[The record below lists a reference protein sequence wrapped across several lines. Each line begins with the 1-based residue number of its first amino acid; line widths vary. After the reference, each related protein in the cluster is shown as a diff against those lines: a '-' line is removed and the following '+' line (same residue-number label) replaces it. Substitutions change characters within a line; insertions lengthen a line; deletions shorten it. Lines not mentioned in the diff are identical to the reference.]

1 MGSANDNPQS
11 YSQAYIMKLTGWQV
25 KFLYISIFF
34 ACTISSYALENF
46 GINYTSEGGNPL
58 LKIHVY
64 TYMLI
69 AIFISVA
76 LKSGSK
82 GILVPLGGIGPT
94 WLFMSISVLWLILY
108 GLYRNGMS
116 GMAYTLDTL
125 LAPLLCIPLASRLSL
140 KQCIS
145 LLKFVS
151 LLLLINSCIA
161 LLEFFLKQRIWNVEF
176 SSFGI
181 FFRSSALMGHPLN
194 NALILASLALLLSHH
209 SRIGVVFYLTIS
221 GLALFAFGARAS
233 TAIFLSSILITLLWN
248 SRTIKIKNSQINK
261 IKIALIPVFTIAI
274 FGLSS
279 YLLIATN
286 IFDRIISNLTVDASA
301 MTRIDVWSIIDAM
314 SGNEILY
321 GAGSELSM
329 NISDV
334 IGVSVIENYLIGW
347 IFSFGLV
354 GCGMLIISF
363 AMLLLRLFTLSD
375 FYGKICIAS
384 FFVAS
389 LGNNS
394 LSSKTPALFLVLT
407 VVILNIRLKHF
418 TNKKST
424 SSQQTNI
431 AI

>member
-1 MGSANDNPQS
+1 
-11 YSQAYIMKLTGWQV
+11 MKLTGWQV
-25 KFLYISIFF
+25 KFLYMSIFF
-34 ACTISSYALENF
+34 ACTISSYALENL

-58 LKIHVY
+58 LKIHAY
-64 TYMLI
+64 TYILI
-69 AIFISVA
+69 AVFISVA
-76 LKSGSK
+76 LKVGTK
-82 GILVPLGGIGPT
+82 GILAPLGRVSPA
-94 WLFMSISVLWLILY
+94 WLFMSISVFWLILY

-125 LAPLLCIPLASRLSL
+125 LAPLLCIPLASRLSV
-140 KQCIS
+140 KQCTN
-145 LLKFVS
+145 LLKFIS

-161 LLEFFLKQRIWNVEF
+161 LIEFFLKQRIWNVEF

-181 FFRSSALMGHPLN
+181 FFRSTALMGHPLN
-194 NALILASLALLLSHH
+194 NALILASLALILSHY
-209 SRIGVVFYLTIS
+209 SRIGVVLYLTIS
-221 GLALFAFGARAS
+221 GFALFAFGARAS
-233 TAIFLSSILITLLWN
+233 TAIFLSSLIIAALWN
-248 SRTIKIKNSQINK
+248 SRSLKIKNSQINK
-261 IKIALIPVFTIAI
+261 LKIALMPIFAIAI
-274 FGLSS
+274 FAVSS

-363 AMLLLRLFTLSD
+363 ATLLLRLFTLSD
-375 FYGKICIAS
+375 FYGKVCIAA

-407 VVILNIRLKHF
+407 VVVLNIRLKQL
-418 TNKKST
+418 TNNKPSPL
-424 SSQQTNI
+424 SQQAKSILSTP
-431 AI
+431 

>member
-1 MGSANDNPQS
+1 
-11 YSQAYIMKLTGWQV
+11 MKLTGWQV
-25 KFLYISIFF
+25 KFLYMSIFF
-34 ACTISSYALENF
+34 ACTISSYALENL

-58 LKIHVY
+58 LKIHAY
-64 TYMLI
+64 TYILI
-69 AIFISVA
+69 AVFISVA
-76 LKSGSK
+76 LKVGTK
-82 GILVPLGGIGPT
+82 GILAPLGRVSPA
-94 WLFMSISVLWLILY
+94 WLFMSISVFWLILY

-125 LAPLLCIPLASRLSL
+125 LAPLLCIPLVSRLSV
-140 KQCIS
+140 KQCTN
-145 LLKFVS
+145 LLKFIS

-161 LLEFFLKQRIWNVEF
+161 LIEFFLKQRIWNVEF

-181 FFRSSALMGHPLN
+181 FFRSTALMGHPLN
-194 NALILASLALLLSHH
+194 NALILASLALILSHY
-209 SRIGVVFYLTIS
+209 SRIGVVLYLTIS
-221 GLALFAFGARAS
+221 GFALFAFGARAS
-233 TAIFLSSILITLLWN
+233 TAIFLSSLIIAALWN
-248 SRTIKIKNSQINK
+248 SRSLKIKNSQINK
-261 IKIALIPVFTIAI
+261 LKIALMPIFAIAI
-274 FGLSS
+274 FAVSS

-363 AMLLLRLFTLSD
+363 ATLLLRLFTLSD
-375 FYGKICIAS
+375 FYGKVCIAA

-407 VVILNIRLKHF
+407 VVVLNIRLKQL
-418 TNKKST
+418 TNNKPSPL
-424 SSQQTNI
+424 SQQAKSILSTP
-431 AI
+431 

>member
-1 MGSANDNPQS
+1 
-11 YSQAYIMKLTGWQV
+11 MKLTGWQV
-25 KFLYISIFF
+25 KFLYMSIFF
-34 ACTISSYALENF
+34 ACTISSYALENL

-58 LKIHVY
+58 LKIHAY
-64 TYMLI
+64 TYILI
-69 AIFISVA
+69 AVFISVA
-76 LKSGSK
+76 LKVGTK
-82 GILVPLGGIGPT
+82 GILAPLGRVSPA
-94 WLFMSISVLWLILY
+94 WLFMSISVFWLILY

-125 LAPLLCIPLASRLSL
+125 LAPLLCIPLVSRLSV
-140 KQCIS
+140 KQCTN
-145 LLKFVS
+145 LLKFIS
-151 LLLLINSCIA
+151 SLLLINSCIA
-161 LLEFFLKQRIWNVEF
+161 LIEFFLKQRIWNVEF

-181 FFRSSALMGHPLN
+181 FFRSTALMGHPLN
-194 NALILASLALLLSHH
+194 NALILASLALILSHY
-209 SRIGVVFYLTIS
+209 SRIGVVLYLTIS
-221 GLALFAFGARAS
+221 GFALFAFGARAS
-233 TAIFLSSILITLLWN
+233 TAIFLSSLIIAALWN
-248 SRTIKIKNSQINK
+248 SRSLKIKNSQINK
-261 IKIALIPVFTIAI
+261 LKIALMPIFAIAI
-274 FGLSS
+274 FAVSS

-347 IFSFGLV
+347 VFSFGLV

-363 AMLLLRLFTLSD
+363 ATLLLRLFTLSD
-375 FYGKICIAS
+375 FYGKVCIAA

-407 VVILNIRLKHF
+407 VVVLNIRLKQL
-418 TNKKST
+418 TNNKPSPL
-424 SSQQTNI
+424 SQQAKSILSTP
-431 AI
+431 

>member
-1 MGSANDNPQS
+1 
-11 YSQAYIMKLTGWQV
+11 MKLTGWQV
-25 KFLYISIFF
+25 KFLYMSIFF
-34 ACTISSYALENF
+34 ACTISSYALENL

-58 LKIHVY
+58 LKIHAY
-64 TYMLI
+64 TYILI
-69 AIFISVA
+69 AVFISVA
-76 LKSGSK
+76 LKVGTK
-82 GILVPLGGIGPT
+82 GILAPLGRVSPA
-94 WLFMSISVLWLILY
+94 WLFMSISVFWLILY

-125 LAPLLCIPLASRLSL
+125 LAPLLCIPLVSRLSV
-140 KQCIS
+140 KQCTN
-145 LLKFVS
+145 LLKFIS
-151 LLLLINSCIA
+151 SLLLINSCIA
-161 LLEFFLKQRIWNVEF
+161 LIEFFLKQRIWNVEF

-181 FFRSSALMGHPLN
+181 FFRSTALMGHPLN
-194 NALILASLALLLSHH
+194 NALILASLALILSHY
-209 SRIGVVFYLTIS
+209 SRIGVVLYLTIS
-221 GLALFAFGARAS
+221 GFALFAFGARAS
-233 TAIFLSSILITLLWN
+233 TAIFLSSLIIAALWN
-248 SRTIKIKNSQINK
+248 SRSLKIKNSQINK
-261 IKIALIPVFTIAI
+261 LKIALMPIFAIAI
-274 FGLSS
+274 FAVSS

-363 AMLLLRLFTLSD
+363 ATLLLRLFTLSD
-375 FYGKICIAS
+375 FYGKVCIAA

-407 VVILNIRLKHF
+407 VVVLNIRLKQL
-418 TNKKST
+418 TNNKPSPL
-424 SSQQTNI
+424 SQQAKSILSTP
-431 AI
+431 